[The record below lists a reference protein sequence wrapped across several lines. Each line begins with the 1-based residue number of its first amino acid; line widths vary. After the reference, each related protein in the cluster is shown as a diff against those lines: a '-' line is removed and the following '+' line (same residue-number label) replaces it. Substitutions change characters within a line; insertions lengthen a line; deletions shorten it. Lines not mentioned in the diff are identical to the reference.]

1 MSTLRQCSRCGQ
13 KLTDAASLECG
24 VDPICRGIDNEVL
37 AHVFPV
43 DHAGVEAAARA
54 LLADLG
60 RVAPET
66 TDTLA
71 SVATTLFGGVA
82 PNSDNRATVKR
93 LDWACSFTHP
103 EPKVRATCLA
113 LMKALGYWGLAAIIE
128 GQASTSAAE
137 VSAVDGRVVVKAVK
151 NKAAAMA
158 FKEVKGWKFDHTAKV
173 WSFPWT
179 MAAHVEGRLNTF
191 YPASKFDMAT
201 IAETAKSQM
210 SEVAK
215 KDFAPAVTAPIA
227 KVMFLGCEIAVKAAV
242 TVTVEGDK
250 LRVKT
255 PFVAAFVAELKM
267 LPYKD
272 RAWNLPEAPGVWTV
286 AAKHAKYVAT
296 LLAKHYPL
304 AQAA

>member
-24 VDPICRGIDNEVL
+24 VGPICRGIDNEVL

-43 DHAGVEAAARA
+43 DHAGVEVAARA

-66 TDTLA
+66 SDTLA
-71 SVATTLFGGVA
+71 GVATMLFGGVA

-93 LDWACSFTHP
+93 LDWACSFIHP

-137 VSAVDGRVVVKAVK
+137 VSAVDGRIVVKAVK
-151 NKAAAMA
+151 NKTAAMA
-158 FKEVKGWKFDHTAKV
+158 FKEVKGWKFDHIAKV

-255 PFVAAFVAELKM
+255 PFVAAFVAELKT